1 MMGLFGALDQSPWRV
16 DDAVHAALAIV
27 KNVKA
32 LDLAQLRESG
42 ATLSPSV
49 GVHHGT
55 AVAGVAGSGDLL
67 EYTVLGNTV
76 NLAARVETLTR
87 FHDAV
92 ILVTETVKE
101 RLDPGFEFNEMPAT
115 VVKGVSKPLV
125 TFAVDGYQGSGP
137 PA

>member
-1 MMGLFGALDQSPWRV
+1 MRSIKARGRV

-101 RLDPGFEFNEMPAT
+101 RLDPGFEFNGNAGNGREGRFEAT
-115 VVKGVSKPLV
+115 RDLCGRRVSGQWS
-125 TFAVDGYQGSGP
+125 ARHDRI
-137 PA
+137 